1 LFGSVA
7 VALGAATMAQASFTI
22 GQTSGAT
29 DGCGNNQVLA
39 QASVA
44 AAPTYAASSDGVIV
58 SWSYLAH
65 ANAPNI
71 KLKVYHSTNDATIWF
86 ARSESAQKTGGTAP
100 GQLHANELNT
110 FSESPG
116 IPIKGGDVL
125 GLTGLGGGSPSG
137 GIGCVATSSS
147 SDIIRVKNLPDPT
160 VGQNNSG
167 FLGQLPQSKIGVSAV
182 VEPDADGDGF
192 GDESQDSCPTDPA
205 VHTGACPADVS
216 IVKLASASP
225 RVGSD
230 LTYALVVG
238 NNSGIN
244 PAGGIAVTDA
254 LPAGV
259 SFVSSSTGQGFC
271 AGTTTVSCAIGTL
284 GPGQLA
290 TVTIVVRPTAA
301 GPLSNTGSVSST
313 ATDTDNTN
321 NSSTAASTV
330 APAPLP
336 VLSAFKLQ
344 PPSFVAA
351 KSGPSVVAAATAGT
365 IVTYLNTQV
374 STTTF
379 TVQRPARGIKKGKAC
394 VKPPSN
400 PSGNAKSCTRYV
412 RQGAFTRV
420 DFGASARFRFTGRLG
435 GKTLNPGRYRLQAV
449 AQNLTGAS
457 KAVKADFTVKKPK

>member
-1 LFGSVA
+1 VA
-7 VALGAATMAQASFTI
+7 CIT
-22 GQTSGAT
+22 TSNG
-29 DGCGNNQVLA
+29 
-39 QASVA
+39 
-44 AAPTYAASSDGVIV
+44 
-58 SWSYLAH
+58 
-65 ANAPNI
+65 
-71 KLKVYHSTNDATIWF
+71 
-86 ARSESAQKTGGTAP
+86 
-100 GQLHANELNT
+100 
-110 FSESPG
+110 
-116 IPIKGGDVL
+116 
-125 GLTGLGGGSPSG
+125 
-137 GIGCVATSSS
+137 

-167 FLGQLPQSKIGVSAV
+167 FLGELPQLKIGVSAV
-182 VEPDADGDGF
+182 VEPDADGDSF

-205 VHTGACPADVS
+205 VHTGGCPADVS

-225 RVGSD
+225 RVGSN
-230 LTYALVVG
+230 LTYALFVG

-284 GPGQLA
+284 GPGQST

-330 APAPLP
+330 AKAPLP

-351 KSGPSVVAAATAGT
+351 KSGPSAVAAAAAGT
-365 IVTYLNTQV
+365 IVTYKNTQA

-379 TVQRPARGIKKGKAC
+379 TVQTPARGIKKGKAC

-400 PSGNAKSCTRYV
+400 PPGNAKNCTRYV
-412 RQGAFTRV
+412 RRGVFTRL
-420 DFGASARFRFTGRLG
+420 DFGGAVRFRFTGRLG

-449 AQNLTGAS
+449 ARNLTGAS
-457 KAVKADFTVKKPK
+457 KAAKADFTVKKP